1 MPNYNNTPFKAAVK
15 MLYAGVA
22 EWLRGFWPQGKS
34 PTKMYVTSVAIAANV
49 ATLGVTIF
57 EGDIPAVGSLIS
69 VQGTQSNGGEFNVSN
84 VALTAVAIG
93 ANGSGTVTFAL
104 VGGNVGTT
112 ADAGLA
118 IVPQP
123 IQMEAIANGASVPV
137 AMSNN
142 SFGGDLDRTVT
153 AQALFGTVP
162 TAATVKLQGSMFDN
176 DADYVDLGTIATVAA
191 SAVTANGLTVVA
203 NWLFYRVN
211 TSGLNGAGTYAIL
224 IEA

>member
-1 MPNYNNTPFKAAVK
+1 VPNYNNTPFKAAVK
-15 MLYAGVA
+15 LLYAGVA
-22 EWLRGFWPQGKS
+22 EWLRGSWPQGKS
-34 PTKMYVTSVAIAANV
+34 PTKMYVTSVAIAADV
-49 ATLGVTIF
+49 ATLGVTVF

-69 VQGTQSNGGEFNVSN
+69 VQGTQTSGGEFNVSN
-84 VALTAVAIG
+84 VALTNVTIASTGI
-93 ANGSGTVTFAL
+93 GTVSFAL
-104 VGGNVGTT
+104 ADANVATT

-123 IQMEAIANGASVPV
+123 VQMEAIADSASVPV

-153 AQALFGTVP
+153 VQAIFGTVP
-162 TAATVKLQGSMFDN
+162 TAATVVLQGSMFDS
-176 DADYVDLGTIATVAA
+176 DADYVTVGTIATVAG

-203 NWLFYRVN
+203 NWLFYRAL
-211 TSGLNGAGTYAIL
+211 TSGLNGAGTYAIA

>member
-15 MLYAGVA
+15 LLYAGVA
-22 EWLRGFWPQGKS
+22 EWLRGSWPQGKS
-34 PTKMYVTSVAIAANV
+34 PTKMYVTSVAIAADV
-49 ATLGVTIF
+49 ATLGVTVF

-69 VQGTQSNGGEFNVSN
+69 VQGTQTSGGEFNVSN
-84 VALTAVAIG
+84 VALTNVTIASTGI
-93 ANGSGTVTFAL
+93 GTVSFAL
-104 VGGNVGTT
+104 ADANVATT

-123 IQMEAIANGASVPV
+123 VQMEAIADSASVPV

-153 AQALFGTVP
+153 VQAIFGTVP
-162 TAATVKLQGSMFDN
+162 TAATVVLQGSMFDS
-176 DADYVDLGTIATVAA
+176 DADYVTVGTIATVAG

-203 NWLFYRVN
+203 NWLFYRAL
-211 TSGLNGAGTYAIL
+211 TSGLNGAGTYAIA